1 MKVLVEFVGKLAKE
15 ANISKYWAF
24 LDEATTLGD
33 FFNALERDKG
43 IKINPQKMNIVVLVN
58 GHSANFPEDLNIK
71 LKELDKIVIM
81 YPVAGG

>member
-15 ANISKYWAF
+15 VNVSKYWTF
-24 LDEATTLGD
+24 LDEEATLGD
-33 FFNALERDKG
+33 FLNALERDKG
-43 IKINPQKMNIVVLVN
+43 IKINPRKMNVTILVN